1 MITLTIILSIFLVLS
16 IGVIINLLLKIEKL
30 EDVISESDSFYSE
43 LRTIISLS
51 TDKLQEIDERGAFK
65 SDDEIGWFFT
75 SLLELQND
83 IEKYLD
89 NSYDKR
95 IVKK

>member
-1 MITLTIILSIFLVLS
+1 MITLTIILSIFLILS

-43 LRTIISLS
+43 LRAVISLS
-51 TDKLQEIDERGAFK
+51 SDKLQEIDGKGAFR

-75 SLLELQND
+75 SLLELQDD

>member
-30 EDVISESDSFYSE
+30 EDVISESDSFYNE
-43 LRTIISLS
+43 LRAMISLS
-51 TDKLQEIDERGAFK
+51 TDRLQEIDERGAFR
-65 SDDEIGWFFT
+65 SDDEVGWFFT

>member
-1 MITLTIILSIFLVLS
+1 MITLTIVLSILLVLS

-30 EDVISESDSFYSE
+30 EDVTSESDSFYNE
-43 LRTIISLS
+43 LRAVISLS
-51 TDKLQEIDERGAFK
+51 SSKLQEIDEKGAFR

-75 SLLELQND
+75 SLLEIQSD

-95 IVKK
+95 INKK